1 MYCKAFFLAGD
12 KLEINRRFS
21 DNVRAQMRQAIKD
34 ADGNEVFF
42 AGTVNEQGIV
52 ISVSAA
58 ARGSI
63 NSVPVNFSSAR
74 TAGVLIHNHPSGNLH
89 PSDADLAVASDYSQ
103 QGQGFYIINNDVS
116 EVYVVMECVLPAV
129 IKKLDIEQTGFLLS
143 SEGPFAQKSPDY
155 EERPVQIEL
164 VKKIAGAFNENK
176 IGVFEAGTG
185 VGKSFAYLIPSMLWA
200 SQNKERIVVSTG
212 TINLQQQIIEKDIP
226 SAEKITGVKL
236 KALLVKGRQNYVCL
250 RRLEETGK
258 ERDLFNDEQDAFD
271 KIYDWAKTTKTGSKS
286 DLSFMPNESV
296 WSKVNSE
303 ADACMGARCPHREN
317 CFVMKV
323 RKEAADA
330 SILVVNHHLLFADI
344 ESRLEGVGF
353 EDTAVL
359 PPYRRVVFD
368 EAHGIE
374 SAATSFFSSQVN
386 RFRITKQLN
395 LLYRIRRSAATGF
408 IFTLLALCTDAPS
421 SELFVQN
428 ILDIKDSLIYLENT
442 ALDVLEYKYSMRLYG
457 QTTGAFKNI
466 LDAMD
471 ILRKKII
478 ELTGNLRKLFDSMGD
493 DVADQPVLYESRS
506 VLRRLED
513 CASMLTNFVSW
524 EEHPESVFWI
534 QKSRLAG
541 TNAKNTDAPFYV
553 QFYQTPLDIAPMMN
567 KGVFEPLQSV
577 ICTSATIGTGGNFN
591 FWKKRTGVAF
601 VENERLS
608 EGVFPS
614 NFPYKTNVLFAVTRD
629 APLPDKNAE
638 FQMYAEDAVVKL
650 IRAAGGR
657 TLVLFTS
664 YDSLR
669 HACDSA
675 RTALKLS
682 GINILKQG
690 DDDRFR
696 LLSTFKEDNQ
706 SVLFATDSFWEG
718 VDVPGSSLSQVIIV
732 KLPFIV
738 PDDPIYAA
746 RSDIIQQ
753 RGGNPFMELSVPD
766 AIIKFRQGF
775 GRLMRRSDDKGVI
788 VVLDRRLA
796 ERQYG
801 RMFSASVPQTK
812 KMYDGVD
819 SIADEV
825 RHFLE

>member
-21 DNVRAQMRQAIKD
+21 DNVRAQMRQAIND

-116 EVYVVMECVLPAV
+116 DVYVVMECVLPAV
-129 IKKLDIEQTGFLLS
+129 IKKLDVEQTGFLLS

-303 ADACMGARCPHREN
+303 ADACMGSRCPHREN

-386 RFRITKQLN
+386 RFRITK
-395 LLYRIRRSAATGF
+395 
-408 IFTLLALCTDAPS
+408 IF
-421 SELFVQN
+421 
-428 ILDIKDSLIYLENT
+428 
-442 ALDVLEYKYSMRLYG
+442 
-457 QTTGAFKNI
+457 
-466 LDAMD
+466 
-471 ILRKKII
+471 
-478 ELTGNLRKLFDSMGD
+478 
-493 DVADQPVLYESRS
+493 
-506 VLRRLED
+506 
-513 CASMLTNFVSW
+513 
-524 EEHPESVFWI
+524 
-534 QKSRLAG
+534 
-541 TNAKNTDAPFYV
+541 
-553 QFYQTPLDIAPMMN
+553 
-567 KGVFEPLQSV
+567 
-577 ICTSATIGTGGNFN
+577 
-591 FWKKRTGVAF
+591 
-601 VENERLS
+601 
-608 EGVFPS
+608 
-614 NFPYKTNVLFAVTRD
+614 
-629 APLPDKNAE
+629 
-638 FQMYAEDAVVKL
+638 
-650 IRAAGGR
+650 
-657 TLVLFTS
+657 
-664 YDSLR
+664 
-669 HACDSA
+669 
-675 RTALKLS
+675 
-682 GINILKQG
+682 
-690 DDDRFR
+690 
-696 LLSTFKEDNQ
+696 
-706 SVLFATDSFWEG
+706 
-718 VDVPGSSLSQVIIV
+718 
-732 KLPFIV
+732 
-738 PDDPIYAA
+738 
-746 RSDIIQQ
+746 
-753 RGGNPFMELSVPD
+753 
-766 AIIKFRQGF
+766 
-775 GRLMRRSDDKGVI
+775 
-788 VVLDRRLA
+788 
-796 ERQYG
+796 
-801 RMFSASVPQTK
+801 
-812 KMYDGVD
+812 
-819 SIADEV
+819 
-825 RHFLE
+825 